1 MLYKLQRKMVKTVTV
16 VSQKRSVARPN
27 LYITTLRDAAGELK
41 AYCSRKLAEGEEVV
55 ISVQQGAMRD
65 PLAVAILTDKQAEQ
79 WRNQQTYSAFV
90 ESPVEAPEVAY
101 DSVQS
106 LIVDALKDVSDGVDN
121 TATTS
126 FVVWLKDN
134 ENGLNTKDVARLIH
148 KQARDKGFIISGGE
162 SLLFEDDKGHQIRAV
177 ISDIDDRIGKRF
189 LVEMFQPV

>member
-1 MLYKLQRKMVKTVTV
+1 MIKTATV
-16 VSQKRSVARPN
+16 ISQKRSVARPS

-65 PLAVAILTDKQAEQ
+65 PLAVTILNNKQAER
-79 WRNQQTYSAFV
+79 WRNQQTYSAFA
-90 ESPVEAPEVAY
+90 EGSIETPEATY

-126 FVVWLKDN
+126 FVIWLKDN
-134 ENGLNTKDVARLIH
+134 ENGLNTKDVAKLIY
-148 KQARDKGFIISGGE
+148 KEARNKGFVISGGE
-162 SLLFEDDKGHQIRAV
+162 SLLFEDDRGHQIRAV
-177 ISDIDDRIGKRF
+177 MSDVDDRIGKRF
-189 LVEMFQPV
+189 LIEMFQEV